1 MNQDRL
7 FASLAALA
15 RDLSISDDALRR
27 MLDDEIAT
35 LTKDARVHDY
45 LRIFAIRRL
54 RQRMR
59 SLNAA
64 GGYPERPKPGR

>member
-35 LTKDARVHDY
+35 LTRDAHVHDY
-45 LRIFAIRRL
+45 VRIFAIRRL
-54 RQRMR
+54 RLRMR
-59 SLNAA
+59 SPDAA
-64 GGYPERPKPGR
+64 GGYPGPKPGG

>member
-64 GGYPERPKPGR
+64 GGYPVRPKPGR

>member
-54 RQRMR
+54 SLRMR
-59 SLNAA
+59 SPDAT
-64 GGYPERPKPGR
+64 GRYPGPKPGG